1 MKNKF
6 NKKNKK
12 ISQKTNINIKINNND
27 TKRRRRQPNR
37 KRPNTRP
44 PSSYNMNPF
53 GMNLGYSQNPYSQR
67 DNEEFNKKLM
77 MIQDDVKNL
86 SKTVVTKIEDVSTPE
101 TKDNNTLQFTDL
113 PGIIEH
119 YESERLPKIM
129 HKYFKSQMGESKF
142 TDIIDK
148 KHTGTIAEEKKEP
161 IKEHKKPQVKMTR
174 AEVLIKARA
183 AYKHRR
189 DTEKITSL
197 KRSEK
202 MYKDHNNLINNRIGM
217 TDEDFNGLRY

>member
-37 KRPNTRP
+37 KRTTTRP
-44 PSSYNMNPF
+44 PPSYNNMIPF
-53 GMNLGYSQNPYSQR
+53 GMNLEYSQNPYSQR

-77 MIQDDVKNL
+77 MIQDDVHNL
-86 SKTVVTKIEDVSTPE
+86 SKSVVTKIEDVTPE

-113 PGIIEH
+113 PAIIDQ
-119 YESERLPKIM
+119 YESDRLPKIM

-148 KHTGTIAEEKKEP
+148 KHTGTIAEEKPKEP
-161 IKEHKKPQVKMTR
+161 IKEHKKPQRMTR
-174 AEVLIKARA
+174 AEVLVKAREA
-183 AYKHRR
+183 LKQRR
-189 DTEKITSL
+189 DTEKVTKL

-217 TDEDFNGLRY
+217 TDEDFHGLRD

>member
-37 KRPNTRP
+37 KRTTTRA
-44 PSSYNMNPF
+44 PSSYNNMPPF

-77 MIQDDVKNL
+77 TIQDDVKNL
-86 SKTVVTKIEDVSTPE
+86 SKSVVTKIEDVTPE

-148 KHTGTIAEEKKEP
+148 KQTGTIVEEKKEP
-161 IKEHKKPQVKMTR
+161 IKEHKKPQKMTR
-174 AEVLIKARA
+174 AEVLVKAREA
-183 AYKHRR
+183 LKNRR
-189 DTEKITSL
+189 NTEKVTKL

-217 TDEDFNGLRY
+217 TDEDFNGLRD

>member
-27 TKRRRRQPNR
+27 TKRRRQPNR
-37 KRPNTRP
+37 KRPTTRP
-44 PSSYNMNPF
+44 PPSYNMPPF

-77 MIQDDVKNL
+77 TIQDDVKNL
-86 SKTVVTKIEDVSTPE
+86 SKSVVTKIEDVTPE

-161 IKEHKKPQVKMTR
+161 PKEHKKPQKMTR
-174 AEVLIKARA
+174 AQVLVKAREA
-183 AYKHRR
+183 LKQRR
-189 DTEKITSL
+189 DTVKKTNL

-202 MYKDHNNLINNRIGM
+202 WYKDHENLINNRSGM
-217 TDEDFNGLRY
+217 IDEDYNGLRD